1 VRLFKKITC
10 DALFATKVQRKL
22 SNSIAGF
29 AAGGSSL
36 DRQKSRQFALHLSDA
51 DHDQRMRKEAPPHWA
66 GTLVVRSTH
75 TAHSGVRIGAYVSAC
90 ARREV
95 PFAH

>member
-51 DHDQRMRKEAPPHWA
+51 DHDQRMRKD
-66 GTLVVRSTH
+66 
-75 TAHSGVRIGAYVSAC
+75 
-90 ARREV
+90 ARGMLARG
-95 PFAH
+95 PA

>member
-1 VRLFKKITC
+1 VRLFKRIIC
-10 DALFATKVQRKL
+10 DTLLATKVQHEL

-51 DHDQRMRKEAPPHWA
+51 DHDQRVRKD
-66 GTLVVRSTH
+66 
-75 TAHSGVRIGAYVSAC
+75 
-90 ARREV
+90 ARGMLARALRN
-95 PFAH
+95 P